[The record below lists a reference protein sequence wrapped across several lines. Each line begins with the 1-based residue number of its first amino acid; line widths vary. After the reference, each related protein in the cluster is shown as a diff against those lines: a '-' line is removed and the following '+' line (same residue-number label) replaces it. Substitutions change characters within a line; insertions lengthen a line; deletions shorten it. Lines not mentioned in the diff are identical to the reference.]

1 MNWLRDVVAWALR
14 SFFGLLLRVK
24 FENLDDLSKRGPLIL
39 YANHIN
45 SVEVPVML
53 SNLHPRPIIGFAK
66 AESWRNPAFN
76 LLFSLFHAIPVRRG
90 EADLAAMQ
98 QALKDLAAGNI
109 LVIAPEGTRSYHG
122 KLQKG
127 LPGIGSVMQN
137 PQAVN
142 YIKLTLPEGKSHYVS
157 LYNMRERM
165 LSGFLI
171 SLKDAF
177 AQVQPDYFS
186 AHAGSN
192 CSISSHAA
200 SRVKHQFILNGLSGQ
215 LRVCKEYRVIFQGI
229 IGIISQPLIPKA
241 CFRLL
246 LNP

>member
-127 LPGIGSVMQN
+127 LPGIVLMAVRSGAPLQPMVYWGHEHFWESLRRFKRSDFTIRLGVPFRIDLHGESLSREVRQ
-137 PQAVN
+137 QAADEIM
-142 YIKLTLPEGKSHYVS
+142 YQLAALLP
-157 LYNMRERM
+157 
-165 LSGFLI
+165 
-171 SLKDAF
+171 
-177 AQVQPDYFS
+177 P
-186 AHAGSN
+186 
-192 CSISSHAA
+192 
-200 SRVKHQFILNGLSGQ
+200 
-215 LRVCKEYRVIFQGI
+215 EYRGI
-229 IGIISQPLIPKA
+229 YSDLEKA
-241 CFRLL
+241 TQTYLQFEPGVTGNLSMARDD
-246 LNP
+246 